1 MLRGVNGGRT
11 TGAAAM
17 GVATIVIV
25 ARALS
30 ACGDGEPASAPASDA
45 GEDRPVWLG
54 EMGLRTRT
62 PVARPLHT
70 LCGIASNPGDMPLG
84 NDARSA
90 ALRRGYFDAAIDL
103 GGVMIRRDFLW
114 HEIEPDRGRFV
125 WDDYDR
131 LVDEAGARG
140 VRLLGMLGYGVPWAN
155 PATENGSTTF
165 PPADPRDFAAF
176 AGATAGR
183 YGGRVAAWEIWNEPN
198 NGWRFWKPKLS
209 GDPRAYGDLV
219 AATHPAIASAA
230 PGTPVLLAGT
240 VFVPQ
245 IIQGAMP
252 WLTEAYAARPDL
264 ARSFDIAGIH
274 TYEKYPPYRAPELDD
289 DEDPPLEAKIQMH
302 AWLLEKNGGGD
313 KPIWITE
320 IGWPVWSRVD
330 ARDQARF
337 DVRATILAANAGAE
351 GIFWYTLR
359 DGPHPENIPPEDA
372 FGLLGNDQDVDAGR
386 EATPKPSYIALRA
399 LLKVVGERW
408 PVQES
413 AALEGLPADARAVV
427 FRGASG
433 GAVTAVWTVTTE
445 SATARIATGS
455 FDVVGQDGASIGR
468 ADAGGVVSIGPDVTY
483 LVAR

>member
-1 MLRGVNGGRT
+1 M
-11 TGAAAM
+11 
-17 GVATIVIV
+17 IV

-84 NDARSA
+84 NDARSS
-90 ALRRGYFDAAIDL
+90 ALRRGYFDAANDL

-114 HEIEPDRGRFV
+114 HEIEPERGRFV

-183 YGGRVAAWEIWNEPN
+183 YRGRVAAWEIWNEPN

-209 GDPRAYGDLV
+209 GDPRAYGDLL

-337 DVRATILAANAGAE
+337 DVRATILAANAGVE

-359 DGPHPENIPPEDA
+359 DGPHPENVPPEDA

-408 PVQES
+408 PVPEPHD
-413 AALEGLPADARAVV
+413 LEDLPTDARAIV

-433 GAVTAVWTVTTE
+433 GTVTAVWTVTTE

-455 FDVVGQDGASIGR
+455 FDVVGQDGAPIGR
-468 ADAGGVVSIGPDVTY
+468 ADAGGVVAIGPDLTY

>member
-1 MLRGVNGGRT
+1 MLRGMKGTRT
-11 TGAAAM
+11 AGALATAVAIGMM
-17 GVATIVIV
+17 G
-25 ARALS
+25 
-30 ACGDGEPASAPASDA
+30 ACGSDEAPVGASSDA
-45 GEDRPVWLG
+45 GAERPVWLG
-54 EMGLRTRT
+54 DMGMLARA
-62 PVARPLHT
+62 PAARPLHT

-84 NDARSA
+84 ADERSS
-90 ALRRGYFDAAIDL
+90 ALRRGYFDAARDL

-114 HEIEPDRGRFV
+114 HEIEPERGRFV
-125 WDDYDR
+125 WDDPDR
-131 LVDEAGARG
+131 LVDEASARG

-165 PPADPRDFAAF
+165 PPADPRDFATF
-176 AGATAGR
+176 AGATAAR
-183 YGGRVAAWEIWNEPN
+183 YRGRVAAWEIWNEPN

-209 GDPRAYGDLV
+209 GDPRAYADLL
-219 AATHPAIASAA
+219 AATYPAITSAA
-230 PGTPVLLAGT
+230 PGTPVLLGGT

-264 ARSFDIAGIH
+264 ARSFDVAGVH

-289 DEDPPLEAKIQMH
+289 EQDPPLEAKIQMH
-302 AWLLEKNGGGD
+302 AWLLAQHDGAN

-320 IGWPVWSRVD
+320 IGWPVWERVD

-337 DVRATILAANAGAE
+337 TVRATILAANAGAE

-372 FGLLGNDQDVDAGR
+372 FGLLRGDGS
-386 EATPKPSYIALRA
+386 PKPVYGALRT
-399 LLKVVGERW
+399 LLATVGERW
-408 PVQES
+408 PVGD
-413 AALEGLPADARAVV
+413 AAPLADMPPDARAVV

-433 GAVTAVWTVTTE
+433 GPVVAVWTVTTPI
-445 SATARIATGS
+445 ATAKVTSGS
-455 FDVVGQDGASIGR
+455 FDVVGQDGAKVGG
-468 ADAGGVVSIGPDVTY
+468 AEAGAPVAIGPDVTY